1 MLTNPAFNLLFGF
14 LLLVLVSWLFWPE
27 SGVYWRWQKQSRLT
41 DRVLIEDALK
51 HIYTF
56 EVGFR
61 SATLESLAGALSIS
75 LDKASR
81 VLDITQQKNLVKIKG
96 DQFLLTPTG
105 KETALQILR
114 AHRLWEKYLAEFSG
128 FQEQD
133 WHSQAEQLEHHL
145 TREEMDRI
153 SARLGHPTHDPHG
166 DPIPTAAGKVVEHG
180 GVPLTDLAE
189 QSTARI
195 VHIEDEPEMV
205 YAQILAEKLHPGM
218 MIRLDE
224 MSPAR
229 VRIWS
234 EGGEHIL
241 APIVARNL
249 SVVPLKIQT
258 DEEGEQGVPLSS
270 LQQGQW
276 SRIVQI
282 SSQCRRVQ
290 RRRLLDLGVI
300 PGTEIKAEL
309 VSPGGDPTA
318 YRIRGTVIALRDSQA
333 KLIRITPLDD
343 DRQI

>member
-1 MLTNPAFNLLFGF
+1 MLTNPMINLLIGF
-14 LLLVLVSWLFWPE
+14 LLLGLVSWLFWPD

-56 EVGFR
+56 EVSLR

-75 LDKASR
+75 LDRASR

-96 DQFLLTPTG
+96 DQFLLTPSG

-133 WHSQAEQLEHHL
+133 WHNQAEQLEHHL

-153 SARLGHPTHDPHG
+153 AARLGHPTHDPHG

-195 VHIEDEPEMV
+195 VHVEDEPEMV
-205 YAQILAEKLHPGM
+205 YAQIVAEKLHPGM
-218 MIRLDE
+218 IIRLDE
-224 MSPAR
+224 MSPTR

-249 SVVPLKIQT
+249 SVVPLKIQP

-270 LQQGQW
+270 LQQGQS

-343 DRQI
+343 DRQS